1 MEWALVQQR
10 HYQFLGSLRTGK
22 RWLIALLTKLWDIAW
37 DLGAHQNGILHHKEN
52 ALLSGEQLQLDRDI
66 SKAYLELVQ
75 LAARRCK
82 FLLSL
87 SIRRLLEKDDKY
99 KVTWLKQ
106 AVAAPRFHRRGFGRS
121 LLFMKKIMGAW
132 FRSSS
137 MYGKPRPE

>member
-75 LAARRCK
+75 LAVRRCK

-99 KVTWLKQ
+99 KVTW
-106 AVAAPRFHRRGFGRS
+106 VHGFAQVPCMVNLGLNKRP
-121 LLFMKKIMGAW
+121 LELQMPFNVYVLFSVS
-132 FRSSS
+132 F
-137 MYGKPRPE
+137 Y